1 VDGAKRAYRRVVDG
15 QKTCADCGWQGPE
28 ESFPLEQG
36 RTLGARS
43 SYCPDCRKRRTNEA
57 VRTLQANRLQAGLCV
72 DCSGP
77 GREGRLRCLACQRR
91 QTALPI
97 ARRRALKQRAVD
109 YLGGCCLD
117 CGLRTALIPVYA
129 FHHRDPKAKDATAVR
144 LISRGRWE
152 PLRAELDKCDLLC
165 ANCHAVRHAVLD
177 GWDTAAGDA
186 ALSRI

>member
-1 VDGAKRAYRRVVDG
+1 
-15 QKTCADCGWQGPE
+15 
-28 ESFPLEQG
+28 
-36 RTLGARS
+36 
-43 SYCPDCRKRRTNEA
+43 
-57 VRTLQANRLQAGLCV
+57 VRANRVTTGLGSAGLAK
-72 DCSGP
+72 
-77 GREGRLRCLACQRR
+77 LAKP
-91 QTALPI
+91 A